1 MRKVYLILN
10 TIFIIAIV
18 MLLNTYANS
27 IEASEKSS
35 NTKEKI
41 RKQIKK
47 IRKKRR
53 AKVVVRDENLVA
65 VLNNSNLF
73 EVNRGEEIVAETKSA
88 ATKNNSSFKLMGV
101 CHYGELKGA
110 IISSNSRSKTSSGK
124 SYFTIG
130 EDVGDGYKLYEIA
143 AKTVILKNGSRKITL
158 ELVKAES
165 KPQRRPTARTRRPR
179 VTPRRSTR
187 NNKTRR

>member
-18 MLLNTYANS
+18 MLLNTYANN
-27 IEASEKSS
+27 IEASEISS
-35 NTKEKI
+35 NTKGEI

-47 IRKKRR
+47 VRKKRR
-53 AKVVVRDENLVA
+53 VKVVVRDENLVA

-73 EVNRGEEIVAETKSA
+73 EVNRGEEIVAEKKSA
-88 ATKNNSSFKLMGV
+88 APKNNTSFKLTGI

-110 IISSNSRSKTSSGK
+110 IISNNSRSKTSSGK

-130 EDVGDGYKLYEIA
+130 EDVGDGYKLYEVA
-143 AKTVILKNGSRKITL
+143 AQTVVLKNGGRKITL
-158 ELVKAES
+158 ELAKAES
-165 KPQRRPTARTRRPR
+165 KPQRRPAVRT
-179 VTPRRSTR
+179 RRSTR